1 MHIQKIIELSN
12 KLEDHT
18 IEIRRKIHQNPEISF
33 AEFETS
39 KLIISELERL
49 NIAYEKSPVQPG
61 VIATIDSGKP
71 GKLLMLRADLDALPI
86 QEKTELP
93 FKSKNDNIMHAC
105 GHDVHAAN
113 LLAVGE
119 ILNNTK
125 DLWSGR
131 VKLVFQPGEE
141 RGGGARI
148 MIEHGLLDELPDA
161 CIALHVLP
169 IARGQFVIG
178 SGNLTAYSDG
188 CRIIVRGQATH
199 SSAPQNGVDAINIAA
214 SIIVN
219 LNTILAKNID
229 PMQTSTFNIGIISG
243 GMAPNIV
250 PDLVE
255 MNCMMRN
262 VSPVTR
268 EIMQE
273 RIAAIATG
281 TAAALGGTC
290 ELEFSSGYPSVFNDY
305 QLTNFVT
312 NTLKN
317 NAAMIYSDISTDEI
331 ADDFIHTGNQ
341 VALIAEDFG
350 FFSQKVPSCF
360 IQIGTGHYAAAHN
373 QLFSVDEDYIKLC
386 TRSMALIAIEYL
398 R

>member
-1 MHIQKIIELSN
+1 MRVKKIIELSN
-12 KLEDHT
+12 ELEAHT
-18 IEIRRKIHQNPEISF
+18 IEIRRRIHQNPEISF

-39 KLIISELERL
+39 KLISSELERL
-49 NIAYEKSPVQPG
+49 GINYEKSPVQPG
-61 VIATIDSGKP
+61 LIATIDSGKP

-86 QEKTELP
+86 QEETDLA
-93 FKSKNDNIMHAC
+93 FKSKNNNVMHAC

-113 LLAVGE
+113 LLAVGA
-119 ILNNTK
+119 ILNSTK
-125 DLWSGR
+125 ELWTGR

-141 RGGGARI
+141 RGGGGRR
-148 MIEHGLLDELPDA
+148 MIEQGLFDELPDA
-161 CIALHVLP
+161 CIALHVVP

-188 CRIIVRGQATH
+188 CRITVHGKATH
-199 SSAPQNGVDAINIAA
+199 SSAPQNGVDAVNIAA

-219 LNTILAKNID
+219 LNTIMAKNID
-229 PMQTSTFNIGIISG
+229 PMQASTFNIGIISG

-255 MNCMMRN
+255 MGCMMRN
-262 VSPVTR
+262 VSPTAR
-268 EIMQE
+268 AIMQE

-281 TAAALGGTC
+281 TATALGGTC
-290 ELEFSSGYPSVFNDY
+290 EVEFSPGYPSVFNDH

-312 NTLKN
+312 STLKD
-317 NAAMIYSDISTDEI
+317 NATMVYSGISTAEI
-331 ADDFIHTGNQ
+331 ADEFIQTGNQ

-373 QLFSVDEDYIKLC
+373 QQFAVDEDYIKLC